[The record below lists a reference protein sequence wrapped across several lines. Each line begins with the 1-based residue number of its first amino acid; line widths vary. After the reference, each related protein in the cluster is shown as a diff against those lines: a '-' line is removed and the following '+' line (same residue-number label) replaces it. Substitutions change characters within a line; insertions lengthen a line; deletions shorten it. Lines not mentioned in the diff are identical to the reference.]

1 MGYLVHIVL
10 AVLALA
16 LPELGWRSP
25 SEQPLG
31 VLALCVVPV
40 VLGRA
45 LAHAV
50 TRGRFR
56 AADVLARLLAAAP
69 VACFALMVGLCGWT
83 ESVQRW
89 TKSDE
94 PFLGWPQPGLAL
106 ALAPYVVLQVL
117 ALDARARALWSARA
131 GRRWRA
137 FQLRM
142 FFSAFA
148 PMAVYYVASLAIG
161 AFPALR
167 TRIEEVA
174 LYNALFATAMLL
186 VLAALLPTL
195 LRNTWETERVPDGPV
210 RELLEA
216 VAHKARF
223 RARELLVWRTGQT
236 MANAAIVGLGARMR
250 VVLFSDLLLAQ
261 LDARQL
267 AAVFAHEMGH
277 AVKRHVLVFALLAS
291 GYFLA
296 LDYVVTTWFAESA
309 WLAGGIALGAL
320 AAGYFAFGWLSR
332 RYELEADLH
341 SLEVLNDPD
350 ALVEALEKVGGSF
363 RDVASWRH
371 FSTAKRV
378 DFLRAIRTDPERAR
392 KLVRLLRGVSIGAG
406 LLFVTALALQ
416 GWSVA
421 ERAPADFLRADLRL
435 GLYASAAGRNAE
447 VGEPLAGLVE
457 RARELGRDDVP
468 VAELER
474 EARAALGR
482 GEVERAWQWL
492 ALGALREPRSFAPV
506 ADALRSLAEDPA
518 ADVRAELG
526 EESWARWGSE
536 LERLRGPRGR

>member
-10 AVLALA
+10 AVIALA

-25 SEQPLG
+25 LEAPLG
-31 VLALCVVPV
+31 ALALCLVPLA
-40 VLGRA
+40 LGRM
-45 LAHAV
+45 LAHEIA
-50 TRGRFR
+50 RGRFR
-56 AADVLARLLAAAP
+56 AADVLARLLAASP
-69 VACFALMVGLCGWT
+69 VACFALMVGVCGWT
-83 ESVQRW
+83 ETVQRW
-89 TKSDE
+89 TGNDE

-117 ALDARARALWSARA
+117 ALDARARALWSERA
-131 GRRWRA
+131 ARRWRA

-142 FFSAFA
+142 FFAAFA
-148 PMAVYYVASLAIG
+148 PMAVYYVAALAIG
-161 AFPALR
+161 LFPALR

-174 LYNALFATAMLL
+174 LYNALFAAVMLL

-195 LRNTWETERVPDGPV
+195 LRNTWETERVPEGPV

-216 VAHKARF
+216 VARKARF
-223 RARELLVWRTGQT
+223 RARELLVWRTGST

-291 GYFLA
+291 GFFLA
-296 LDYVVTTWFAESA
+296 LDWILNA
-309 WLAGGIALGAL
+309 WLADNLWIAGGFALGAL

-332 RYELEADLH
+332 RYELEADLY

-378 DFLRAIRTDPERAR
+378 EFLRAMETDPARAR
-392 KLVRLLRGVSIGAG
+392 KLVRLLRGVSIGACVLFAVALG
-406 LLFVTALALQ
+406 LQAWT
-416 GWSVA
+416 VA
-421 ERAPADFLRADLRL
+421 RRAPEDLLRADLRL
-435 GLYASAAGRNAE
+435 GLYASAAERNGEFA
-447 VGEPLAGLVE
+447 EPLAGLAA
-457 RARELGRDDVP
+457 RARELGTDAIPLGELEQRAR
-468 VAELER
+468 AEL
-474 EARAALGR
+474 AR
-482 GEVERAWQWL
+482 GEMERAWQWL
-492 ALGALREPRSFAPV
+492 ALAALREPRTYAAV
-506 ADALRSLAEDPA
+506 ADAVRAVAEDPA
-518 ADVRAELG
+518 ADVRAALG
-526 EESWARWGSE
+526 EEGWARWGTE
-536 LERLRGPRGR
+536 LERLRRHRPR